1 MSRLNEL
8 IQQYCPDGVE
18 YKKLGDVCD
27 IKGRIGFRGY
37 TRQDLVEEADG
48 AITLSPSN
56 IINQELNYEDCS
68 YISWA
73 KYEESP
79 EIKVAVGDVIF
90 TKTASVGKTA
100 LVKYL
105 PKEATINPQ
114 LVVLKNIQCNSAFLA
129 YVLKTYRFQKEVA
142 KLQGVGSVPNISQTS
157 LSGITIPIPPLPV
170 QEEIVRILDSF
181 TELQAELQAELQK
194 RLQQY
199 NYYRDKLLSFNEL
212 NRWGQSV
219 SVEWKK
225 LGEICLKVCS
235 GGTPSRGNSGY
246 FTGDIPWLR
255 TQEVDWKDI
264 YDTEIKITEDAVKN
278 SSAKLIPE
286 NCVIIAMYGA
296 TAGKVGINKIPLTTN
311 QACCN
316 LQINPQKALYKYVY
330 YWVCNE
336 YEHLK
341 SLGQGSQNNINAQI
355 IKEYPI
361 PIPPLAEQQRIVD
374 ILDRFDKLT
383 TDITAGLPAEIE
395 ARRKQYE
402 YYRDQLLTFK
412 QKA

>member
-1 MSRLNEL
+1 M
-8 IQQYCPDGVE
+8 
-18 YKKLGDVCD
+18 
-27 IKGRIGFRGY
+27 
-37 TRQDLVEEADG
+37 EEADG

-114 LVVLKNIQCNSAFLA
+114 LVVLKNIQCNPAFLA
-129 YVLKTYRFQKEVA
+129 YVLKTYRFQQEVA

-157 LSGITIPIPPLPV
+157 LSGITIPIPPL
-170 QEEIVRILDSF
+170 
-181 TELQAELQAELQK
+181 
-194 RLQQY
+194 
-199 NYYRDKLLSFNEL
+199 
-212 NRWGQSV
+212 
-219 SVEWKK
+219 
-225 LGEICLKVCS
+225 
-235 GGTPSRGNSGY
+235 
-246 FTGDIPWLR
+246 
-255 TQEVDWKDI
+255 
-264 YDTEIKITEDAVKN
+264 
-278 SSAKLIPE
+278 
-286 NCVIIAMYGA
+286 
-296 TAGKVGINKIPLTTN
+296 
-311 QACCN
+311 
-316 LQINPQKALYKYVY
+316 
-330 YWVCNE
+330 
-336 YEHLK
+336 
-341 SLGQGSQNNINAQI
+341 
-355 IKEYPI
+355 
-361 PIPPLAEQQRIVD
+361 AEQKRIVD
-374 ILDRFDKLT
+374 ILDRFHALA

>member
-1 MSRLNEL
+1 MSRLNEPTNEASAMQKEISAIAEQGGGTTKVEQL

-157 LSGITIPIPPLPV
+157 LSGITIPIPPL
-170 QEEIVRILDSF
+170 
-181 TELQAELQAELQK
+181 
-194 RLQQY
+194 
-199 NYYRDKLLSFNEL
+199 
-212 NRWGQSV
+212 
-219 SVEWKK
+219 
-225 LGEICLKVCS
+225 
-235 GGTPSRGNSGY
+235 
-246 FTGDIPWLR
+246 
-255 TQEVDWKDI
+255 
-264 YDTEIKITEDAVKN
+264 
-278 SSAKLIPE
+278 
-286 NCVIIAMYGA
+286 
-296 TAGKVGINKIPLTTN
+296 
-311 QACCN
+311 
-316 LQINPQKALYKYVY
+316 
-330 YWVCNE
+330 
-336 YEHLK
+336 
-341 SLGQGSQNNINAQI
+341 
-355 IKEYPI
+355 
-361 PIPPLAEQQRIVD
+361 AEQKRIVD
-374 ILDRFDKLT
+374 ILDRFHALA

>member
-1 MSRLNEL
+1 MSKLEPTNEASAMQKEISDIAEQGGGRATKVEQL

-114 LVVLKNIQCNSAFLA
+114 LVVLKNIQSNPAFLA
-129 YVLKTYRFQKEVA
+129 YVLKSYRFQQEVV
-142 KLQGVGSVPNISQTS
+142 KLQGVGSVPNISQTA
-157 LSGITIPIPPLPV
+157 LSGIT
-170 QEEIVRILDSF
+170 
-181 TELQAELQAELQK
+181 
-194 RLQQY
+194 
-199 NYYRDKLLSFNEL
+199 
-212 NRWGQSV
+212 
-219 SVEWKK
+219 
-225 LGEICLKVCS
+225 
-235 GGTPSRGNSGY
+235 
-246 FTGDIPWLR
+246 
-255 TQEVDWKDI
+255 
-264 YDTEIKITEDAVKN
+264 
-278 SSAKLIPE
+278 
-286 NCVIIAMYGA
+286 
-296 TAGKVGINKIPLTTN
+296 
-311 QACCN
+311 
-316 LQINPQKALYKYVY
+316 
-330 YWVCNE
+330 
-336 YEHLK
+336 
-341 SLGQGSQNNINAQI
+341 
-355 IKEYPI
+355 I

-374 ILDRFDKLT
+374 ILDRFSTLT
-383 TDITAGLPAEIE
+383 NDITAGLPAEIE

-402 YYRDQLLTFK
+402 YYRDKLLTFK

>member
-73 KYEESP
+73 KYEEYP

-129 YVLKTYRFQKEVA
+129 FVLKTYRFQKEVA

-157 LSGITIPIPPLPV
+157 LSGITIPIPPL
-170 QEEIVRILDSF
+170 
-181 TELQAELQAELQK
+181 
-194 RLQQY
+194 
-199 NYYRDKLLSFNEL
+199 
-212 NRWGQSV
+212 
-219 SVEWKK
+219 
-225 LGEICLKVCS
+225 
-235 GGTPSRGNSGY
+235 
-246 FTGDIPWLR
+246 
-255 TQEVDWKDI
+255 
-264 YDTEIKITEDAVKN
+264 
-278 SSAKLIPE
+278 
-286 NCVIIAMYGA
+286 
-296 TAGKVGINKIPLTTN
+296 
-311 QACCN
+311 
-316 LQINPQKALYKYVY
+316 
-330 YWVCNE
+330 
-336 YEHLK
+336 
-341 SLGQGSQNNINAQI
+341 
-355 IKEYPI
+355 
-361 PIPPLAEQQRIVD
+361 AEQQRIVD
-374 ILDRFDKLT
+374 ILDRFSTLT

>member
-1 MSRLNEL
+1 MSRLEPTNEASAMQKEISAIAEQGGGTTKVEQL

-18 YKKLGDVCD
+18 YKTLGEVCD

-114 LVVLKNIQCNSAFLA
+114 LVVLKNIQCNPAFLA
-129 YVLKTYRFQKEVA
+129 YVLKTYRFQQEVA

-157 LSGITIPIPPLPV
+157 LSGITIPV
-170 QEEIVRILDSF
+170 
-181 TELQAELQAELQK
+181 
-194 RLQQY
+194 
-199 NYYRDKLLSFNEL
+199 
-212 NRWGQSV
+212 
-219 SVEWKK
+219 
-225 LGEICLKVCS
+225 
-235 GGTPSRGNSGY
+235 
-246 FTGDIPWLR
+246 
-255 TQEVDWKDI
+255 
-264 YDTEIKITEDAVKN
+264 
-278 SSAKLIPE
+278 
-286 NCVIIAMYGA
+286 
-296 TAGKVGINKIPLTTN
+296 
-311 QACCN
+311 
-316 LQINPQKALYKYVY
+316 
-330 YWVCNE
+330 
-336 YEHLK
+336 
-341 SLGQGSQNNINAQI
+341 
-355 IKEYPI
+355 
-361 PIPPLAEQQRIVD
+361 PPLAEQQRIVD
-374 ILDRFDKLT
+374 ILDRFSTLT

>member
-1 MSRLNEL
+1 ME
-8 IQQYCPDGVE
+8 E
-18 YKKLGDVCD
+18 VCD

-129 YVLKTYRFQKEVA
+129 YVLKTYRFQQEVA

-157 LSGITIPIPPLPV
+157 LSGITIPIPPL
-170 QEEIVRILDSF
+170 
-181 TELQAELQAELQK
+181 
-194 RLQQY
+194 
-199 NYYRDKLLSFNEL
+199 
-212 NRWGQSV
+212 
-219 SVEWKK
+219 
-225 LGEICLKVCS
+225 
-235 GGTPSRGNSGY
+235 
-246 FTGDIPWLR
+246 
-255 TQEVDWKDI
+255 
-264 YDTEIKITEDAVKN
+264 
-278 SSAKLIPE
+278 
-286 NCVIIAMYGA
+286 
-296 TAGKVGINKIPLTTN
+296 
-311 QACCN
+311 
-316 LQINPQKALYKYVY
+316 
-330 YWVCNE
+330 
-336 YEHLK
+336 
-341 SLGQGSQNNINAQI
+341 
-355 IKEYPI
+355 
-361 PIPPLAEQQRIVD
+361 AEQQRIVD
-374 ILDRFDKLT
+374 ILDRFSTLT

-395 ARRKQYE
+395 ARHKQYE

>member
-157 LSGITIPIPPLPV
+157 LSGITIPIPPL
-170 QEEIVRILDSF
+170 
-181 TELQAELQAELQK
+181 
-194 RLQQY
+194 
-199 NYYRDKLLSFNEL
+199 
-212 NRWGQSV
+212 
-219 SVEWKK
+219 
-225 LGEICLKVCS
+225 
-235 GGTPSRGNSGY
+235 
-246 FTGDIPWLR
+246 
-255 TQEVDWKDI
+255 
-264 YDTEIKITEDAVKN
+264 
-278 SSAKLIPE
+278 
-286 NCVIIAMYGA
+286 
-296 TAGKVGINKIPLTTN
+296 
-311 QACCN
+311 
-316 LQINPQKALYKYVY
+316 
-330 YWVCNE
+330 
-336 YEHLK
+336 
-341 SLGQGSQNNINAQI
+341 
-355 IKEYPI
+355 
-361 PIPPLAEQQRIVD
+361 AEQKRIVD
-374 ILDRFDKLT
+374 ILDRFSTLT